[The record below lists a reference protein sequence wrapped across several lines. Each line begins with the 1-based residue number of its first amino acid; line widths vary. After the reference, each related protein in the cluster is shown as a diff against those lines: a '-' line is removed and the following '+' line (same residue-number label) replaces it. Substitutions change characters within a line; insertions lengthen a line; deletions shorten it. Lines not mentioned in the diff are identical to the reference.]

1 MDLKQ
6 LFDKGIDFI
15 DSKRKSIIKF
25 SLSIIGLILLMILLF
40 LSSDELTIGKESEDL
55 LNYIDNTQ
63 YQRAISYYDSLEK
76 KFSESK
82 MRRFDKSISKK
93 IDKLLL
99 TKGDKYIN
107 NEITKEKYLAL
118 INIINELNK
127 IELNIQR
134 IIEQA
139 KRVSEMYI
147 DENIDYN
154 KALSYINTVSTLNLI
169 TNELDIY
176 KNNIK
181 ETNES
186 RQIYETSKL
195 NQEKYKYY
203 EAIQGYDKVL
213 EKDKKY
219 FDLAQK
225 NKKEC
230 IENMYDYYIDKSEES
245 NNQGN
250 YEEALQ
256 YIDYIKKYYVD
267 DEKVLDLEKKYQK
280 NLSMYTLTSD
290 DIINLIT
297 KKSGLNKK
305 NLSINSYQTM
315 INNKKYYYVEVFE
328 YETLIDEILINAENK
343 SIYSYK
349 DINKKYN
356 TNYSDGYFRTFN
368 DGEIEFSIND
378 EKAQF
383 ILKNKLETKGIKYK
397 NIYSTSKEKAKRY
410 IEKDVDLESFLGDS
424 EELYYYEIVNKGLFK
439 KKQVFLIN
447 MYDEKVYFV
456 SDNGIKEY

>member
-328 YETLIDEILINAENK
+328 YETVIDEILITAENK
-343 SIYSYK
+343 SIY
-349 DINKKYN
+349 
-356 TNYSDGYFRTFN
+356 
-368 DGEIEFSIND
+368 
-378 EKAQF
+378 
-383 ILKNKLETKGIKYK
+383 
-397 NIYSTSKEKAKRY
+397 
-410 IEKDVDLESFLGDS
+410 
-424 EELYYYEIVNKGLFK
+424 
-439 KKQVFLIN
+439 
-447 MYDEKVYFV
+447 
-456 SDNGIKEY
+456 